1 MIQLVNLTG
10 DIDTCKTLDVSLTAL
25 DALVAMVGIG

>member
-1 MIQLVNLTG
+1 MIEFVNLTG
-10 DIDTCKTLDVSLTAL
+10 DIDTGKTLDVRLTAL